1 MSNRWNEL
9 SRSWSFSS
17 VYSNQRLITSRLYWT
32 FTRICLNQITNTIDR
47 LFSWDL
53 SINRIDNI
61 HILIDRIDY
70 ANLRIHHHRRL
81 EIGKPRVSSVS
92 SWWQHLICIEILSR
106 LLLLHNLF
114 IDFDNLSLL
123 CLNGVTLLWLWLL
136 LH

>member
-92 SWWQHLICIEILSR
+92 SWWQHLICIEKFNVRMCRMLWRILILAFCWWVSFGH
-106 LLLLHNLF
+106 LKFYF
-114 IDFDNLSLL
+114 IIIL
-123 CLNGVTLLWLWLL
+123 
-136 LH
+136 